1 MCALWLGCGIL
12 LRYLIT
18 SNKICGGKNDLIKLG
33 KTKSCKY
40 KIIGWK

>member
-1 MCALWLGCGIL
+1 MCIVAWLW
-12 LRYLIT
+12 YPPQVIT